1 MLGILTSFV
10 RQGAISLGVS
20 LLLAATAFAVARPP
34 HKSPPFQ
41 PAAIER
47 RPATAAAFIGASPF
61 ALNSCSATDKM
72 VADIN
77 LRPMADRDQDVFA
90 ELVSRG
96 PDVIDMAQAVLCYG
110 HEEKLR
116 RLARQIMATRHADAG
131 ATPYPIPGS
140 SVSVAAARF
149 APIGWTK

>member
-10 RQGAISLGVS
+10 RQCVISLGVS

-41 PAAIER
+41 PAAIDR
-47 RPATAAAFIGASPF
+47 RPATAAVFIGASSL
-61 ALNSCSATDKM
+61 ALNSCSAFDKM

-77 LRPMADRDQDVFA
+77 LRLMVDRDQGVFA

-131 ATPYPIPGS
+131 AMPYAIPGY
-140 SVSVAAARF
+140 SVPVAAARF
-149 APIGWTK
+149 APTGWTK